1 MSSIL
6 KRIEKSLRIPF
17 YTIAKLFV
25 SKLDAT
31 LPLNGNTMQRI
42 LLIRDDRIGDMV
54 VTLPSLQFMKDT
66 FPHLKIDILC
76 SPSNISVLQEN
87 PNIHQAYILPKN
99 KIRRITFLRSLR
111 KNNYDCIIPLVY
123 LKKSRYGFFS
133 QLIQTPNTITV
144 VFERNVKEPYTSFF
158 SVLTSIPFG
167 PYTMTEMIQRWFCLI
182 FGLEFNSSYN
192 TFPFQIPEQSR
203 SIANNF
209 LIQNQITK
217 QILIYNIS
225 ASETIRQ
232 LDQQTH
238 KEVIEQL
245 LLTIPQFQ
253 IVILYI
259 PKDKQTVTLLQKQ
272 FKNQVLVFEP
282 TSVLFDTIALIERST
297 IVISP
302 NTAITHITATLDK
315 PLLSI
320 QSNAT
325 TPEWKPKHSKY
336 RLVLAKDSQSVSTI
350 SSSEII
356 NEFSILLKEKTTNEP
371 DTII

>member
-6 KRIEKSLRIPF
+6 KKIEKSLRIPL
-17 YTIAKLFV
+17 YTIAKQFV
-25 SKLDAT
+25 SKRDAT
-31 LPLNGNTMQRI
+31 LPLDGNSMQRI

-99 KIRRITFLRSLR
+99 KIQRISFLRSLR
-111 KNNYDCIIPLVY
+111 KNNYDCIVPLVF

-133 QLIQTPNTITV
+133 QLIQTPDTITV

-182 FGLEFNSSYN
+182 FGLEFNALYN
-192 TFPFQIPEQSR
+192 NLPFQIPEESK
-203 SIANNF
+203 SIADNF
-209 LIQNQITK
+209 IIQNQIRK
-217 QILIYNIS
+217 PIIIYNIS

-245 LLTIPQFQ
+245 LMKAPQFQ
-253 IVILYI
+253 IVILFI
-259 PKDKQTVTLLQKQ
+259 PKDNQTVTLIKNE
-272 FKNQVLVFEP
+272 FKNHVLVFEP
-282 TSVLFDTIALIERST
+282 TSVLFDTIALIEQSAV
-297 IVISP
+297 VISP

-325 TPEWKPKHSKY
+325 TPEWKPKHNKY

-356 NEFSILLKEKTTNEP
+356 TEFSILLKEKTTNESN
-371 DTII
+371 TII

>member
-6 KRIEKSLRIPF
+6 KRIEKSLRIPL

-25 SKLDAT
+25 TKRDAT
-31 LPLNGNTMQRI
+31 LPLDGNRMQRI

-54 VTLPSLQFMKDT
+54 VTLPSLKFLKDT
-66 FPHLKIDILC
+66 FPHLDIDVLC
-76 SPSNISVLQEN
+76 SPSNNSVLQEN
-87 PNIHQAYILPKN
+87 PHIHKAYILPKN
-99 KIRRITFLRSLR
+99 KIRRLIFLRSLR
-111 KNNYDCIIPLVY
+111 KNDYDCIIPLVF

-133 QLIQTPNTITV
+133 QIIQTPKTITV
-144 VFERNVKEPYTSFF
+144 VFEKNVKELYRSFF
-158 SVLTSIPFG
+158 SILTSIPFG

-182 FGLEFNSSYN
+182 FGIEFNSSYN
-192 TFPFQIPEQSR
+192 ILPFGIPEQSR

-209 LIQNQITK
+209 LIQNQIIK
-217 QILIYNIS
+217 PIIIYNIS

-245 LLTIPQFQ
+245 LMQTPQFQ

-259 PKDKQTVTLLQKQ
+259 QKDKKTVTLLKNE
-272 FKNQVLVFEP
+272 FKNQVKVFEP
-282 TSVLFDTIALIERST
+282 TSVLFDIIALIERSS

-320 QSNAT
+320 QSYQT
-325 TPEWKPKHSKY
+325 SIDWRPKHSKY
-336 RLVLAKDSQSVSTI
+336 RLLSAKKTQEVNTI
-350 SSSEII
+350 TAEEVIQ
-356 NEFSILLKEKTTNEP
+356 EFSKLIEEHCSK
-371 DTII
+371 